1 MMEMDEKGV
10 EQIKKLI
17 TDFRLLATKVQKDN
31 KEMSKNL
38 KDTNQ
43 VLDACKKEYQKLY
56 HENEALKK
64 RVSELQEELSKY
76 QSKNNEKK

>member
-10 EQIKKLI
+10 EQIEKLI
-17 TDFRLLATKVQKDN
+17 KDFRLLATKVQKDN
-31 KEMSKNL
+31 KEKSKTL

-56 HENEALKK
+56 RENEALKK
-64 RVSELQEELSKY
+64 KNY
-76 QSKNNEKK
+76 QATGRIKLMFSIKKQ

>member
-1 MMEMDEKGV
+1 MIEMDEKDV

-31 KEMSKNL
+31 KEKSKNL

-43 VLDACKKEYQKLY
+43 V
-56 HENEALKK
+56 
-64 RVSELQEELSKY
+64 
-76 QSKNNEKK
+76 

>member
-1 MMEMDEKGV
+1 MIEMDEKGV

-31 KEMSKNL
+31 KEKSKNL

-43 VLDACKKEYQKLY
+43 V
-56 HENEALKK
+56 
-64 RVSELQEELSKY
+64 
-76 QSKNNEKK
+76 